1 MFIDRRQTLPTKAP
15 AGRHV
20 CVIREKNTAEARR
33 TRSVRSGG
41 SKEARKRENKKKLLA
56 VD

>member
-1 MFIDRRQTLPTKAP
+1 MFIDRRQTLPTKAA